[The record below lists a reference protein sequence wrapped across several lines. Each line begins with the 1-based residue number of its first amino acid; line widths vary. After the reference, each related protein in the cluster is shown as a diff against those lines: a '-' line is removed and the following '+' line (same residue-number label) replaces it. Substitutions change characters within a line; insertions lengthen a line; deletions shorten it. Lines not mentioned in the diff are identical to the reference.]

1 MNAEMQITLKMN
13 IYSGGKN
20 KSLEHA
26 HFKNFSIPQTSQIFL
41 FIKLLYYI
49 YINYLPETPM

>member
-26 HFKNFSIPQTSQIFL
+26 HFKNFSISQIFL